1 MPLMSNADAIQIG
14 DAGVKQLRH
23 DLLNYVNVLF
33 GTTTVLLETDLSELQ
48 RTCVIACRNSAQYV
62 LEIANHLQRYQ
73 QQETI
78 DGQAQLADLCSIAAA
93 RIDKPFDRE
102 ALLAVVRNLAPGP
115 SPRILLVDDAPD
127 IAVLV
132 RAYLKDTS
140 ATVDVVADGQRA
152 VAQASSQPYDL
163 VLMDVNLPGLDGAT
177 AAHAIRAADLAR
189 GAKPTPVVALSAVG
203 GQLGEVSAQTSED
216 VVIVDDPD
224 TAPLVPGFLDNRRD
238 DARTMRALLEGADFA
253 RIESIGHQMKGT
265 GRSYGLSVISRLGE
279 AIERA
284 AHQHDASSIQSV
296 LTDLD
301 AYLSRVKVDIRAQ
314 PS

>member
-1 MPLMSNADAIQIG
+1 MSNADAIQIG

-189 GAKPTPVVALSAVG
+189 GAKPAPVVALSAVG

>member
-189 GAKPTPVVALSAVG
+189 GAKPAPVVALSAVG

>member
-1 MPLMSNADAIQIG
+1 MSNADAIQIG